1 MHGTGE
7 HADYAFLVSY
17 NKIVHNYSSSDV
29 KVATQ
34 FEIQM
39 NKISAVLSLQIILNV
54 LFLACM
60 WSRAVDTRSQTA
72 RTDVRVRL
80 ARYIYF
86 CYSEYYRHSLS
97 FSSHGAVFQ
106 LPSAFISIRRQRT
119 PTFNYLFPMRNR
131 CHLNTCICFWLL
143 LIRNNLLRF

>member
-7 HADYAFLVSY
+7 HVFLVSY
-17 NKIVHNYSSSDV
+17 SKTVHNYSKSNV

-39 NKISAVLSLQIILNV
+39 NKISALLFEQITLNL
-54 LFLACM
+54 LFLPCM
-60 WSRAVDTRSQTA
+60 WNTAVDRSQTA
-72 RTDVRVRL
+72 RTDVRNGLTRC
-80 ARYIYF
+80 IYF
-86 CYSEYYRHSLS
+86 CCSEYYRQSLS
-97 FSSHGAVFQ
+97 FSSHGAVF
-106 LPSAFISIRRQRT
+106 LLSCAFISIRRQRT

-143 LIRNNLLRF
+143 LIQNSLLRF